1 MPIVGR
7 LDQYG
12 SMLVTSQFDETTA
25 NNTSVTGLG
34 TYYASEFSE
43 NVGIGTT
50 ITANVYDAYDSV
62 SDEFAGTLYG
72 PGKGTY
78 MSQNTDKSVIV
89 YNEIDEVSFNPI
101 YTVNPSV
108 TSVNE
113 GSSISFDVITTNV
126 DDGTTLYYDIVSP
139 IVCNV
144 IPSSPALNY
153 GGSTSGIR
161 FDINTVNV
169 GIGSTIYYSISGL
182 GTNLTA
188 SDFFDRTLTGVA
200 TISSGLTTSIS
211 KVVTG
216 VSTNAGNKYFT
227 LDIRRNSI
235 TGPIIGS
242 SPVIQSYSYYTQSI
256 VSSGLTSYYDAGTPI
271 SYSGSGSTWTD
282 LSGAANTGTLQNSP
296 TYSYDAGGAF
306 TFNGTNNEVTTASL
320 RTNPQTFSIGAWFK
334 TSSASGKK
342 IIGFESNQ
350 TGTASASYDRQIY
363 VGSDGKLYFGI
374 NDTTISTL
382 KYAISPLTYID
393 NNWYYVVGTY
403 GNNGTTMELYV
414 NGASVATGTASVAQ
428 NFNGYWRI
436 AGYKTTGWTNGSDG
450 YFPGSIGAVHVYNVG
465 ITSTQVLQNF
475 NVHRGRYGV

>member
-34 TYYASEFSE
+34 TYYSSEFSE

-50 ITANVYDAYDSV
+50 ITANVYNAYDPV

-72 PGKGTY
+72 PGNGIY

-89 YNEIDEVSFNPI
+89 YNEIDEVFFNPI
-101 YTVNPSV
+101 YTVNPSS
-108 TSVNE
+108 TTIDE
-113 GSSISFDVITTNV
+113 GSSISFNVVTTNV
-126 DDGTTLYYDIVSP
+126 DDGTTLYYNIVSP

-144 IPSSPALNY
+144 TPSSKVLNPP
-153 GGSTSGIR
+153 GNSVT
-161 FDINTVNV
+161 FTINTINV
-169 GIGSTIYYSISGL
+169 GIGSTVYYDITTQ

-188 SDFFDRTLTGVA
+188 SDFFDRTLSGVA
-200 TISSGLTTSIS
+200 TITSGLSTSIT
-211 KVVTG
+211 KIVTG
-216 VSTNAGNKYFT
+216 VSTSIGNKYFT
-227 LDIRRNSI
+227 LNVRRNSI

-242 SPVIQSYSYYTQSI
+242 SNIILANSYYTGSV
-256 VSSGLTSYYDAGTPI
+256 VSSGLTAYYEAGTPI
-271 SYSGSGSTWTD
+271 SYSGSGATWTD
-282 LSGAANTGTLQNSP
+282 LSGAVNTGTLQNSP
-296 TYSYDAGGAF
+296 TYSYDSGGAF
-306 TFNGTNNEVTTASL
+306 TFNGTNNEVTTTTL
-320 RTNPQTFSIGAWFK
+320 YTNPQRFSIGAWFK

-342 IIGFESNQ
+342 IIGFESTQ
-350 TGTASASYDRQIY
+350 TGTGSGSYDRKLYI
-363 VGSDGKLYFGI
+363 GTDGKIYFGI
-374 NDTTISTL
+374 NDVSISTL
-382 KYAISPLTYID
+382 KYAISTLTYID

-414 NGASVATGTASVAQ
+414 NGVSVATGTATTPE

-436 AGYKTTGWTNGSDG
+436 GGYKTTGWTNASNG
-450 YFPGSIGAVHVYNVG
+450 YFPGSIGAAHVYNVG

-475 NVHRGRYGV
+475 NVHRGRYNV